1 MQSAYQSLAE
11 ATETTAPPLADPEQ
25 LEYSFNRLFVGPQA
39 VIAPP
44 FASVYLDAEPLV
56 MGETT
61 LTIRRLYHL
70 VGLASPWE
78 GTLPDDHLALE
89 LDVALQLR
97 AGLHQTEST
106 PLQSVYH
113 YFLHEHLAR
122 WIPLFLSRVAQA
134 DDLHPAVRWVCE
146 ELGRWLDREQN
157 WFHPFSPQSN
167 NLKRPGRSSR
177 PWRNGPMNWWLRRLP
192 VR

>member
-1 MQSAYQSLAE
+1 MDHQTLLLATLRDFFIAGTGREMQSAYQSLAE
-11 ATETTAPPLADPEQ
+11 ASETTAPPLADPEQ

-97 AGLHQTEST
+97 EGLHQTEST

-113 YFLHEHLAR
+113 YFLLEHLAR
-122 WIPLFLSRVAQA
+122 WVPLFLRRVAQV
-134 DDLHPAVRWVCE
+134 DDLHPAVQWVCE
-146 ELGRWLDREQN
+146 ELNRWLEREQN
-157 WFHPFSPQSN
+157 WFRQFSPKAINSN
-167 NLKRPGRSSR
+167 A
-177 PWRNGPMNWWLRRLP
+177 
-192 VR
+192 